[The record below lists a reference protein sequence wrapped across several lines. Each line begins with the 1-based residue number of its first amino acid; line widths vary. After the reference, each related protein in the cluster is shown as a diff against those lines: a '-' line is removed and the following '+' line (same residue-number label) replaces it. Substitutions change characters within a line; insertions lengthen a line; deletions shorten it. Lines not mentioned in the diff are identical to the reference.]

1 MDNFFSEEAY
11 AKMIQEL
18 FCRFPSFQKVGAGA
32 YKPGI
37 ANMEFADQL
46 MSQEPMVKDRSP
58 ICWRQLWLLRES
70 E

>member
-1 MDNFFSEEAY
+1 MDNFFSEESY
-11 AKMIQEL
+11 EKMIGEL

-46 MSQEPMVKDRSP
+46 MGHPHRNYDIDRKSVV
-58 ICWRQLWLLRES
+58 
-70 E
+70 